1 MNIKEIQDI
10 INFIKKTDLDD
21 VSIETENYK
30 IRVKKNNTEII
41 DLYDFL
47 DLNKQY
53 KYFHNCDHHWSNF
66 GNEFVANIFQ
76 KINKRIYKTYFINLR
91 INIIEKSTRIF

>member
-1 MNIKEIQDI
+1 M
-10 INFIKKTDLDD
+10 
-21 VSIETENYK
+21 
-30 IRVKKNNTEII
+30 
-41 DLYDFL
+41 

-76 KINKRIYKTYFINLR
+76 KIIK
-91 INIIEKSTRIF
+91 